1 MALGLRKRIFGGKS
15 IQANFREI
23 SSDYV
28 DGEVTGDALRAAN
41 VHLGKCG
48 PCRTF
53 LDTLK
58 ATVAMMKRTPVQKA
72 PPNLQGDILERL
84 KRQEH

>member
-1 MALGLRKRIFGGKS
+1 MHAE
-15 IQANFREI
+15 FRDI

-28 DGEVTGDALRAAN
+28 DGEVTGDALRNAD
-41 VHLGKCG
+41 VHLEKCG

-58 ATVAMMKRTPVQKA
+58 ATVAMLRGAPAQKA
-72 PPNLQGDILERL
+72 PPSLQADILENL
-84 KRQEH
+84 KRQQD

>member
-1 MALGLRKRIFGGKS
+1 MHAD
-15 IQANFREI
+15 FRDI

-28 DGEVTGDALRAAN
+28 DGEVAGDALRNADT
-41 VHLGKCG
+41 HLSKCG

-58 ATVAMMKRTPVQKA
+58 ATVAMLKGTPAQKA
-72 PPNLQGDILERL
+72 PPNLQADILERL
-84 KRQEH
+84 KSQGD

>member
-1 MALGLRKRIFGGKS
+1 MHAD
-15 IQANFREI
+15 FRDI

-28 DGEVTGDALRAAN
+28 DGEVTGGALRKADT
-41 VHLGKCG
+41 HMDRCG

-58 ATVAMMKRTPVQKA
+58 ATVAMLRGTPERNA
-72 PPNLQGDILERL
+72 PPNLRADILENL
-84 KRQEH
+84 KRQED

>member
-1 MALGLRKRIFGGKS
+1 MHAD
-15 IQANFREI
+15 FRDI

-28 DGEVTGDALRAAN
+28 DGEVAGDALRNAN

-48 PCRTF
+48 PCQTF

-58 ATVAMMKRTPVQKA
+58 ATVAMLKGAPVQKA
-72 PPNLQGDILERL
+72 PPNLRADILERL
-84 KRQEH
+84 KRQED